1 MEKNYEKPVDSDI
14 KQFEEIRKLTTSEG
28 ENYIN
33 YIKIIS
39 LSVKNLYRLI
49 EADLNRQKE
58 LMLIQKQCATVL

>member
-14 KQFEEIRKLTTSEG
+14 KRFEEIRKLTTSEG